1 MPWQPELTVIISV
14 VVDSG
19 NEVVAKEEDTHV
31 GILKLLP
38 LMPHNRPHLLLATN
52 VVRQDTLPLSAQ
64 TMALPVAVTPLL
76 APPHSA
82 HALLHPLVDIQP
94 PPKMGNPVGQ
104 ALPIPVEVATTTR
117 HIETLWFAWHVPF
130 HMNT

>member
-1 MPWQPELTVIISV
+1 MAAGTHRDHKRSGRLGQRGRVKGRGHPYRRPQTASANAAQQTSSFTCYKCDETGHIAPQCPNNGRTS
-14 VVDSG
+14 SG
-19 NEVVAKEEDTHV
+19 N
-31 GILKLLP
+31 
-38 LMPHNRPHLLLATN
+38 
-52 VVRQDTLPLSAQ
+52 
-64 TMALPVAVTPLL
+64 PLL

-82 HALLHPLVDIQP
+82 HALLHLLVDIQ
-94 PPKMGNPVGQ
+94 PVGQ